1 TFDDGT
7 HSDYKNL
14 KFASADLKNK
24 SGTYWVVILLSSKT
38 AYELTVDSLTEEVS
52 KYKMELTKTQMAIA
66 EIYETIDLNK
76 K

>member
-24 SGTYWVVILLSSKT
+24 SGTYSVVILLTSKT
-38 AYELTVDSLTEEVS
+38 AYELTVDSLKEELS
-52 KYKMELTKTQMAIA
+52 NCKDELTKTQLAVA
-66 EIYETIDLNK
+66 EIYETVLK
-76 K
+76 EK